1 MMDEFNKV
9 FEHFPQY
16 KVIICK
22 TCKYAPIPTHVKGHL
37 QKLHEDIPK
46 EVRHRIV
53 DVVDDL
59 ADIARSPDEVQ
70 YPDPQ
75 SAPLPCL
82 PVFRNAHV
90 CQWRGRS
97 GQACMYVCRGAKQW
111 PIQRHCREKHQWRN
125 WQEQGGRADERQ
137 QQTPN
142 RVWISGQSCQRFF
155 KIVEWQRYFRVQEE
169 PSGGSQCA
177 SDGRGGHAE
186 AIFVQYQTTIKEA
199 NAKRAIEDDANRLVP
214 NAWLKFTGWAD
225 HLSKF
230 EDKEQIKA
238 YIQPA
243 GDGDDC
249 AEGDIGL
256 EDACRGTR
264 RLIRAALQTC
274 KADIVGKAALE
285 SANQRETG
293 ADSNERPFYAGHQKK
308 TVRKYSDVFV
318 SKLRYLWRTAQQ
330 ETKPKYFMTK
340 RQSQCLERLR
350 DVAAPEKFCS
360 YTEGTRI
367 ESITARKA
375 KRRQAIEDAR
385 MLFWIAMFDHELKDS
400 EFKSGIISGLAVL
413 GIDTQNGSWKTALNY
428 TPILSAI
435 VTVMRALVVYRAWQ
449 IRQQSIHNGIAAGLT
464 QEEAEDEARSVVEGV
479 DKLVER
485 FMTLRKFGGRI
496 SPMDRILHMRTYG
509 MKIRMTTKAGGTVS
523 WEGSSIL
530 VNKIKFSMDDIR
542 TVVHGLYETV
552 RKRLN
557 ELLFVDR
564 EDAMPALDLKSLCDN
579 PAELSEG
586 WNFLKDRRNQ
596 FSVDGER
603 WMWRRMFAEDVIE
616 KYFIK
621 GGLDHVRD
629 RDDIQWNQTNVE
641 DYFRKVRRFKEEL
654 LALVVGEE
662 VCAMVSGFGAGDG
675 RTGGADCVE
684 RGGVHKIVILVQC
697 EVVGGISKACI
708 AGWEW
713 CQCAI
718 QRTAS
723 AAVRQHR
730 WKRWGWDMQ
739 RVLEGWATHSWN

>member
-1 MMDEFNKV
+1 
-9 FEHFPQY
+9 
-16 KVIICK
+16 
-22 TCKYAPIPTHVKGHL
+22 
-37 QKLHEDIPK
+37 
-46 EVRHRIV
+46 
-53 DVVDDL
+53 
-59 ADIARSPDEVQ
+59 
-70 YPDPQ
+70 
-75 SAPLPCL
+75 
-82 PVFRNAHV
+82 
-90 CQWRGRS
+90 
-97 GQACMYVCRGAKQW
+97 
-111 PIQRHCREKHQWRN
+111 
-125 WQEQGGRADERQ
+125 
-137 QQTPN
+137 
-142 RVWISGQSCQRFF
+142 
-155 KIVEWQRYFRVQEE
+155 
-169 PSGGSQCA
+169 
-177 SDGRGGHAE
+177 
-186 AIFVQYQTTIKEA
+186 
-199 NAKRAIEDDANRLVP
+199 
-214 NAWLKFTGWAD
+214 
-225 HLSKF
+225 
-230 EDKEQIKA
+230 
-238 YIQPA
+238 
-243 GDGDDC
+243 
-249 AEGDIGL
+249 
-256 EDACRGTR
+256 
-264 RLIRAALQTC
+264 
-274 KADIVGKAALE
+274 
-285 SANQRETG
+285 
-293 ADSNERPFYAGHQKK
+293 
-308 TVRKYSDVFV
+308 
-318 SKLRYLWRTAQQ
+318 
-330 ETKPKYFMTK
+330 
-340 RQSQCLERLR
+340 
-350 DVAAPEKFCS
+350 
-360 YTEGTRI
+360 
-367 ESITARKA
+367 
-375 KRRQAIEDAR
+375 
-385 MLFWIAMFDHELKDS
+385 
-400 EFKSGIISGLAVL
+400 
-413 GIDTQNGSWKTALNY
+413 
-428 TPILSAI
+428 
-435 VTVMRALVVYRAWQ
+435 
-449 IRQQSIHNGIAAGLT
+449 
-464 QEEAEDEARSVVEGV
+464 
-479 DKLVER
+479 
-485 FMTLRKFGGRI
+485 
-496 SPMDRILHMRTYG
+496 MDRILHMRTYG